1 MKTFKQF
8 WEEAKNLPVDKMSD
22 KVDKLS
28 SELQSKLKSGDIIGA
43 SKITDRV
50 GKIKRVVLPPTD

>member
-8 WEEAKNLPVDKMSD
+8 LEQVKELPINKMSD

-28 SELQSKLKSGDIIGA
+28 SELQSKLKSGDIINA
-43 SKITDRV
+43 SKIVGRV
-50 GKIKRVVLPPTD
+50 GKIKRVVLPSKK